1 MKKAD
6 IKVLLV
12 DDDVIE
18 RKSLK
23 RELTLN
29 RCEYHVVETSTAE
42 EAFVYLDNM
51 TFDVVII
58 DYHMPRISGI
68 EAVIRLRNMPNLK
81 HTAIVMVSNN
91 SDEALM
97 LECINAGAQDF
108 LLKSEVTESQLTRT
122 ILQSRQRHELEQQL
136 YESYQEVKNLAERD
150 KLTGLHNRYYFDEAL
165 VQMLAHQKRHPDELT
180 AVMLFDLD
188 KFKHINDTFGHEMGD
203 KLLVAVADRLLKALR
218 GDTLFARFGGD
229 EFVLACS
236 QLRSIRHVKGLL
248 KRLLKTFD
256 TAFVVD
262 EHELFCSCSVGVA
275 IAPANGESSE
285 ELLKLA
291 DIAMY
296 RAKRSPQLQYC
307 FFEDN
312 MQEAFLSK
320 YKIESELRH
329 AIEHDEFVLHY
340 QPIIDMQSK
349 RVAGAEAL
357 IRWPQAL
364 TSKNPGVFIP
374 VAEESGLIQ
383 AIGKWVLQ
391 QAFRDL
397 QKRLKEV
404 DFTYVSVN
412 VSPCQLCESGFFSYV
427 ESLIKQ
433 YEVPASAL
441 VFEVTE
447 TALLS
452 EDTVTLNTLNS
463 LHDLGIRIAL
473 DDFGTGFS
481 SISHLLSCP
490 IDIVKIDKS
499 IIQNITCPNSKHKNM
514 LEGLTYLLSQLNIS
528 IIAEGIETQEQSALC
543 QRLGIKLT
551 QGFLYYRPASE
562 VELQLL
568 LNNTIEQ

>member
-1 MKKAD
+1 MKMED

-58 DYHMPRISGI
+58 DYHMPKVSGI
-68 EAVIRLRNMPNLK
+68 EAVIRLRNMPTLK

-248 KRLLKTFD
+248 KRLLKTFE

-262 EHELFCSCSVGVA
+262 KHELFCSCSVGVA

-391 QAFRDL
+391 QAFKDL
-397 QKRLKEV
+397 KKRLREG
-404 DFTYVSVN
+404 DSTYVSVN
-412 VSPCQLCESGFFSYV
+412 VSPCQLCESSFFSYV

-433 YEVPASAL
+433 YKVPASAL

-463 LHDLGIRIAL
+463 LHELGIRIAL

-543 QRLGIKLT
+543 QRLGIKLA
-551 QGFLYYRPASE
+551 QGFLYYRPASD
-562 VELQLL
+562 VELQSL